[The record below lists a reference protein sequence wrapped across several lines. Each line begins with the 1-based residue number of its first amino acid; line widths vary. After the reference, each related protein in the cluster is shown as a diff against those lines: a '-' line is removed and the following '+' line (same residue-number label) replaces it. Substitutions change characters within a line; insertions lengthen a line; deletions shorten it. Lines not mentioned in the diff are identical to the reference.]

1 MERRSEREITIDV
14 LLSLRSGELGK
25 TKIMYAV
32 NTSSEILS
40 RCLLLLTNHKF
51 VTERREGRQ
60 LYYSLTDAGAGAAD
74 LVEKGLKE
82 LFA

>member
-14 LLSLRSGELGK
+14 LLSLRGGELGK

-60 LYYSLTDAGAGAAD
+60 LYYVLTEEGREAGE
-74 LVEKGLKE
+74 LITKGLRE
-82 LFA
+82 LFG